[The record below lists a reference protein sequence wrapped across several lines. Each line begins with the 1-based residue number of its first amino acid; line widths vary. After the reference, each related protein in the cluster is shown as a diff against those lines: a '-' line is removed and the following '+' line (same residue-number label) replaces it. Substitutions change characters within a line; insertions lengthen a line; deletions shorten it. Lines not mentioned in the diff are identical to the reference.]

1 MCVVEYKSFHDVY
14 LNLFARMQSYFFLPY
29 LGMGCADSHILE
41 TSGLPVF
48 QSVLGA
54 GDHSPMALCSSG
66 SVAVMKLHLRVR
78 GKG

>member
-1 MCVVEYKSFHDVY
+1 
-14 LNLFARMQSYFFLPY
+14 MQSYFFLPY
-29 LGMGCADSHILE
+29 LGMGCVDSHTLE

-54 GDHSPMALCSSG
+54 SDHCPMALCSSG

-78 GKG
+78 GKGYWVWMRESVVDLQFSCM